1 VLRLR
6 TGFRRRKLFGIQA
19 DGQDGEFR
27 CGPGEAVALWVFVVH
42 DGVRCKVY
50 NRWYGVWAWS
60 VEHRAWGFLPIT
72 GRSICDLFFSS
83 YLHPL
88 NNHPTD
94 RMKTAVKSLIFFVPL
109 LLLLSCGII
118 NTTEDIDYDWYGE
131 WKRTDIDS
139 ENYMVMTADTMFVF
153 ENPLASDEWVNCDD
167 NKIKYPII
175 NKSEVSITIS
185 YNNDPLYVGI
195 ESFSEDLNSLIL
207 RFEGESETESY
218 QRSELPGNCS
228 Y

>member
-1 VLRLR
+1 
-6 TGFRRRKLFGIQA
+6 
-19 DGQDGEFR
+19 
-27 CGPGEAVALWVFVVH
+27 
-42 DGVRCKVY
+42 
-50 NRWYGVWAWS
+50 
-60 VEHRAWGFLPIT
+60 
-72 GRSICDLFFSS
+72 
-83 YLHPL
+83 
-88 NNHPTD
+88 
-94 RMKTAVKSLIFFVPL
+94 
-109 LLLLSCGII
+109 
-118 NTTEDIDYDWYGE
+118 
-131 WKRTDIDS
+131 
-139 ENYMVMTADTMFVF
+139 MVMTADTMFVF

>member
-1 VLRLR
+1 
-6 TGFRRRKLFGIQA
+6 
-19 DGQDGEFR
+19 
-27 CGPGEAVALWVFVVH
+27 
-42 DGVRCKVY
+42 
-50 NRWYGVWAWS
+50 
-60 VEHRAWGFLPIT
+60 
-72 GRSICDLFFSS
+72 
-83 YLHPL
+83 
-88 NNHPTD
+88 
-94 RMKTAVKSLIFFVPL
+94 MKTAVKSLIFFVPL